1 LIRLRNVCKSYP
13 SGDTELRVLKEVS
26 LDVSEGEFVSIM
38 GPSGSGKSTLMH
50 IIGCLDVPTSG
61 SYQFRNQHVG
71 ELSPVELARLR
82 NQEIGFVFQNFHLL
96 PRMSALRNVE
106 LPLVYAG
113 ERKDVRRARAMRLL
127 SEVGLADRMHH
138 LPNELSGGQ
147 KQRVAI
153 ARALANQPSL
163 LLADEPTGAL
173 DTATGK
179 DIMTLFQKLNE
190 NGMTIILI
198 THDPHVASYATRV
211 IRIVDG
217 QIVDDQGRAGA

>member
-1 LIRLRNVCKSYP
+1 M
-13 SGDTELRVLKEVS
+13 LKDVS

-61 SYQFRNQHVG
+61 SYQFRNQLVG
-71 ELSPVELARLR
+71 EMSAVELARLR

-96 PRMSALRNVE
+96 PRMTALRNVE

-113 ERKDVRRARAMRLL
+113 ARKDVRRARALHLL
-127 SEVGLADRMHH
+127 SEVGLAERTHH

-179 DIMTLFQKLNE
+179 DIMTLLQKLNE
-190 NGMTIILI
+190 SGMTIILI
-198 THDPHVASYATRV
+198 THDPHVASYARRV
-211 IRIVDG
+211 IRLVDG
-217 QIVDDQGRAGA
+217 QIVDDQGRAGS